1 MWLRECGEPQ
11 DTGRLCPIDSVMSFS
26 WVLLK
31 VWMCP
36 LADLRNL
43 CTIALGGPNWDFT
56 NFMGKGGTKITW
68 GWVVEH
74 HIHVVFEWNGRSSE
88 WIRSMSL
95 PFLLLPF
102 PGDPLTN
109 SVPAGSNTW
118 PQWRGSWSWWPDAP
132 CMVRNT
138 ANSQNP
144 STQWLRS
151 VVPKRTRMGN
161 RQKQVCHV
169 SIPHLTSVY
178 GFSVHV
184 SDGSFSKVRFAHSL
198 YLHFVGLDAFESA
211 CLACY
216 SELWQALR
224 AWHWCQH
231 GDVSTAEIHG
241 ISQSFRHSGACLY
254 LSFWVI

>member
-1 MWLRECGEPQ
+1 
-11 DTGRLCPIDSVMSFS
+11 
-26 WVLLK
+26 
-31 VWMCP
+31 
-36 LADLRNL
+36 
-43 CTIALGGPNWDFT
+43 
-56 NFMGKGGTKITW
+56 
-68 GWVVEH
+68 
-74 HIHVVFEWNGRSSE
+74 
-88 WIRSMSL
+88 
-95 PFLLLPF
+95 
-102 PGDPLTN
+102 
-109 SVPAGSNTW
+109 
-118 PQWRGSWSWWPDAP
+118 
-132 CMVRNT
+132 MVRNT

-216 SELWQALR
+216 SEL
-224 AWHWCQH
+224 
-231 GDVSTAEIHG
+231 
-241 ISQSFRHSGACLY
+241 
-254 LSFWVI
+254 